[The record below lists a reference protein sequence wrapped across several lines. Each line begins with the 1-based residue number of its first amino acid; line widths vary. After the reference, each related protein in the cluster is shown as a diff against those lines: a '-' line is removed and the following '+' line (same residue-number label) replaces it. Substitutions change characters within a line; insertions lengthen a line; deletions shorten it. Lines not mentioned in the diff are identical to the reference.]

1 MRWGGEGSIPGIFL
15 ALLLPKL
22 RTSTKGPYP
31 KGAVGNMRRSL
42 HGGAGHEK
50 NPDWSYL
57 STHHRGLSDRRTDTG
72 LGLPGWVIPAIAAAG
87 VGGIALGAGISSAQA
102 QTTGSI
108 FSASPVTPAQP
119 QISYDPNTMVQPG
132 CHLARE
138 RIRGEWRRV
147 EVCP

>member
-1 MRWGGEGSIPGIFL
+1 MRKTLIGLTSALTIAASATAIPTP
-15 ALLLPKL
+15 A
-22 RTSTKGPYP
+22 SAY
-31 KGAVGNMRRSL
+31 
-42 HGGAGHEK
+42 
-50 NPDWSYL
+50 
-57 STHHRGLSDRRTDTG
+57 
-72 LGLPGWVIPAIAAAG
+72 PGWVIPAIAAAG

-108 FSASPVTPAQP
+108 LPISPGTPVQP
-119 QISYDPNTMVQPG
+119 QMSYDPNTMVQPG

>member
-1 MRWGGEGSIPGIFL
+1 MVMRKILIGLTS
-15 ALLLPKL
+15 ALTIAASVVTVP
-22 RTSTKGPYP
+22 TPASAY
-31 KGAVGNMRRSL
+31 
-42 HGGAGHEK
+42 
-50 NPDWSYL
+50 
-57 STHHRGLSDRRTDTG
+57 
-72 LGLPGWVIPAIAAAG
+72 PGWVIPAIAAAG

-108 FSASPVTPAQP
+108 FSAPPGSPVLP
-119 QISYDPNTMVQPG
+119 QISHDPNTMVQPG

>member
-1 MRWGGEGSIPGIFL
+1 MRKTLIGLTSAITI
-15 ALLLPKL
+15 AASAATLP
-22 RTSTKGPYP
+22 TPASAY
-31 KGAVGNMRRSL
+31 
-42 HGGAGHEK
+42 
-50 NPDWSYL
+50 
-57 STHHRGLSDRRTDTG
+57 
-72 LGLPGWVIPAIAAAG
+72 PGWVIPAIVATG

-108 FSASPVTPAQP
+108 LSASPGTPAQP
-119 QISYDPNTMVQPG
+119 QISYDPDTMVQPG